1 MRMNK
6 ALGSITENVKQF
18 VGDAMTVTP
27 MYKDMYK
34 YGFAHFK
41 GNQGSLGETAR
52 SIAKGSYVIGAT
64 TGSFLSGADMAHK
77 GMWHRA
83 GVGAMR
89 TGAAAG
95 MVFGSI
101 AGAKALVRKRNGG
114 ER

>member
-6 ALGSITENVKQF
+6 PLGSITENVKQF
-18 VGDAMTVTP
+18 VGDAFTMHP

-52 SIAKGSYVIGAT
+52 SIAKGSYAIGAT

-101 AGAKALVRKRNGG
+101 AGAKALVRRRDG